1 MKIYCTPRMKQKLQ
15 IPDFADRLA
24 QGQGISKKSAE
35 SFLRSFFQVLEK
47 GLTTDKLVKIKG
59 LGTFKLVT
67 VSERESININTGER
81 FQIIGHT
88 KVSFTPDTAMK
99 EKINR
104 PFAHFESVDLSDDT
118 TTEELDAVAGPM
130 EPEEDEMGPEEAL
143 MEAETDFQNYA
154 AAPAVDAAAPAVDA
168 AAPAVDAAAPA
179 VDTAAPAVDA
189 AAPASSSTPPTANA
203 LPEAEVP
210 IRLEIEA
217 DGAPVVAEQ
226 AATDSLPPAPEPMP
240 AIDVKRAQTAAQEAV
255 SVAADEKRTVAKLLP
270 VAESAPAASP
280 QGARE
285 EPVAPSRPQM
295 PVTPAVTPQNAP
307 SPLSQS
313 PGTQST
319 QSAEEATEE
328 EPCVQCPFLGTW
340 GVRLFLL
347 VFFLLSV
354 FTSYM
359 LGYYRVLCPET
370 SPSAATVSVV
380 ETAAVAKV
388 TATPASQEKLSAEA
402 DSTAAKQD
410 TAAVAHS
417 ADSVAASKARSVP
430 VQSGKVAPAPKPT
443 VQYHTIVKG
452 DNLTRISRKYY
463 GSDKYVRFIIKTN
476 QLRDADNIFVG
487 LKLTLPPATPQDATP

>member
-1 MKIYCTPRMKQKLQ
+1 MKQKLQ

-154 AAPAVDAAAPAVDA
+154 AAPA
-168 AAPAVDAAAPA
+168 
-179 VDTAAPAVDA
+179 
-189 AAPASSSTPPTANA
+189 SSSTPPTANA
-203 LPEAEVP
+203 LPEAEVS

-354 FTSYM
+354 VTSYM

>member
-1 MKIYCTPRMKQKLQ
+1 MKQKLQ
-15 IPDFADRLA
+15 IQDFADRLA
-24 QGQGISKKSAE
+24 QSQGISKKNAE

-59 LGTFKLVT
+59 LGTFKLVS

-130 EPEEDEMGPEEAL
+130 EPEEDEMGLEEAL

-154 AAPAVDAAAPAVDA
+154 AAPAVDAAAPAVA
-168 AAPAVDAAAPA
+168 AAVPA
-179 VDTAAPAVDA
+179 VDTVAPAVDA
-189 AAPASSSTPPTANA
+189 AAPASSSAPPTANA

-255 SVAADEKRTVAKLLP
+255 SVAADEKRTVAKLLQ
-270 VAESAPAASP
+270 VGESAPAVSP

-319 QSAEEATEE
+319 QSVEEATEE

-354 FTSYM
+354 VTSYM

-370 SPSAATVSVV
+370 SPSAATVSVAN
-380 ETAAVAKV
+380 TAAVAKV

-430 VQSGKVAPAPKPT
+430 MQSGKVAPAPKPT

>member
-1 MKIYCTPRMKQKLQ
+1 MKQKLQ
-15 IPDFADRLA
+15 IQDFADRLA
-24 QGQGISKKSAE
+24 QSQGISKKSAE
-35 SFLRSFFQVLEK
+35 SFLRSFFLVLEK

-59 LGTFKLVT
+59 LGTFKLVS

-130 EPEEDEMGPEEAL
+130 EPEEDEMGLEEAL
-143 MEAETDFQNYA
+143 MEAETDFQN
-154 AAPAVDAAAPAVDA
+154 DA

-179 VDTAAPAVDA
+179 VDTVAPTGYA
-189 AAPASSSTPPTANA
+189 AAPASSSASPTANA

-226 AATDSLPPAPEPMP
+226 AATDSLPSAPEPMP

-255 SVAADEKRTVAKLLP
+255 SVAADEKRTVAKLLQ

-354 FTSYM
+354 VTSYM

-370 SPSAATVSVV
+370 SPSAATVSVAN
-380 ETAAVAKV
+380 TAAVAKV

-430 VQSGKVAPAPKPT
+430 VQSGKVSPAPKPT

-452 DNLTRISRKYY
+452 DNLSRISRKYY

>member
-1 MKIYCTPRMKQKLQ
+1 MKQKLQ

-104 PFAHFESVDLSDDT
+104 PFAHFESVDLADDT

-154 AAPAVDAAAPAVDA
+154 AAPAVDD
-168 AAPAVDAAAPA
+168 
-179 VDTAAPAVDA
+179 AAPAVDA

-319 QSAEEATEE
+319 QSEEEATEE

-354 FTSYM
+354 VTSYM

>member
-1 MKIYCTPRMKQKLQ
+1 MKQKLQ
-15 IPDFADRLA
+15 IQDFADRLA
-24 QGQGISKKSAE
+24 QSQGISKKSAE

-59 LGTFKLVT
+59 LGTFKLVS

-130 EPEEDEMGPEEAL
+130 EPEEDEMGPEEAF

-154 AAPAVDAAAPAVDA
+154 AAPAVDAAAPAVDTI
-168 AAPAVDAAAPA
+168 APAVDAAVPA
-179 VDTAAPAVDA
+179 VDTVASTGYA
-189 AAPASSSTPPTANA
+189 AAPASSSAPPTANA

-226 AATDSLPPAPEPMP
+226 AATDSLPPAPEPTP

-255 SVAADEKRTVAKLLP
+255 SVAADEKRTVAKLLQ
-270 VAESAPAASP
+270 VGESAPAASP

-285 EPVAPSRPQM
+285 EPVALSRPQM

-354 FTSYM
+354 VTSYM

-370 SPSAATVSVV
+370 SPSAATVSVAN
-380 ETAAVAKV
+380 TAAVAKV
-388 TATPASQEKLSAEA
+388 TATPASQEKLSTEA

-452 DNLTRISRKYY
+452 DNLSRISRKYY
-463 GSDKYVRFIIKTN
+463 GSDKYVRFIIETN